1 MAPLRIGLIGA
12 GFVSQHHLAA
22 WQRLAGRAGVVA
34 IADPSTENA
43 RRRVDAFGIPR
54 TYPTAVAMLEAES
67 LDAIDVASPRET
79 HAAIVRLAAAKG
91 ISVLCQ
97 KPLAP
102 TYEEAAALVAE
113 VGATRLMVHE
123 NWRFRAYYRQIGEW
137 LRAGRIGTVLQARMS
152 LFSSGLLPTSTG
164 ERPALVRQPFIGT
177 LERALVNEVLI
188 HHIDTLR
195 FLLGDLA
202 LVSAHLGRTS
212 GAMRGED
219 RAAITLQTKV
229 GAPVQLIANLCVH
242 DQPPALI
249 DRLVLVGETGTIR
262 LDGSRL
268 TCSGAQPAA
277 LDFDL
282 DACYTDSYAET
293 IAHFVDALE
302 RGGPFETSPKDNLRT
317 LRLVEDVYE
326 SATRFASSP
335 PV

>member
-1 MAPLRIGLIGA
+1 MAQLRVGLIGA

-113 VGATRLMVHE
+113 VGVTRLMVHE

-164 ERPALVRQPFIGT
+164 ERRRWCASLS
-177 LERALVNEVLI
+177 
-188 HHIDTLR
+188 
-195 FLLGDLA
+195 
-202 LVSAHLGRTS
+202 SAPS
-212 GAMRGED
+212 S
-219 RAAITLQTKV
+219 
-229 GAPVQLIANLCVH
+229 AP
-242 DQPPALI
+242 
-249 DRLVLVGETGTIR
+249 
-262 LDGSRL
+262 S
-268 TCSGAQPAA
+268 S
-277 LDFDL
+277 
-282 DACYTDSYAET
+282 
-293 IAHFVDALE
+293 
-302 RGGPFETSPKDNLRT
+302 
-317 LRLVEDVYE
+317 
-326 SATRFASSP
+326 TRC
-335 PV
+335 